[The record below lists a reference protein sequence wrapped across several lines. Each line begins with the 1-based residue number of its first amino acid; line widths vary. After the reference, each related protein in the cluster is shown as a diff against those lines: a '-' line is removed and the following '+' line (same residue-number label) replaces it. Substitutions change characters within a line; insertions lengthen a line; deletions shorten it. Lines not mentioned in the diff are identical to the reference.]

1 MQTLQRRFDD
11 DRKDCDRIKLAKS
24 EVLKTVAYAL
34 LREVYGVRQP
44 QKPDLD
50 QRINFFEEVRRF
62 EISLIMQALLYSNG
76 SKAAAG
82 RLLNLNAPT
91 LHFKI
96 KLYSLETSIET
107 IAGGNRKEETLD
119 RKRGETCIT
128 NSADVVSIKQ
138 SKLDEYFCND
148 TDAVPDLEIIKTEVM
163 RSIARILDFNA
174 NNYLSVLDF
183 NGKRG
188 VNFYDEVMKFEM
200 ELLRQA
206 LGRVGGNQRA
216 AARLLSMKTTTLNS
230 KVKLY
235 RLNVDFIAA

>member
-1 MQTLQRRFDD
+1 M
-11 DRKDCDRIKLAKS
+11 KLEKS

-44 QKPDLD
+44 QNPNLD
-50 QRINFFEEVRRF
+50 ERINFFEEVRRF

-76 SKAAAG
+76 SKARAG
-82 RLLNLNAPT
+82 RLLNLNTPT

-96 KLYSLETSIET
+96 KLYSLESSVET
-107 IAGGNRKEETLD
+107 IAGGNCKEQATDQKNEETGNTQ
-119 RKRGETCIT
+119 R
-128 NSADVVSIKQ
+128 ADVVSIK
-138 SKLDEYFCND
+138 KTKRDEYLRND
-148 TDAVPDLEIIKTEVM
+148 ADTVPDMETIKTEVM

-174 NNYLSVLDF
+174 DNYLSVLDF
-183 NGKRG
+183 HGKRS
-188 VNFYDEVMKFEM
+188 VNFYDEVMKFEI
-200 ELLRQA
+200 ELLRAA
-206 LGRVGGNQRA
+206 LAKVGGNQRA

>member
-11 DRKDCDRIKLAKS
+11 DNKDSDKIKLAN

-44 QKPDLD
+44 QKPNLD
-50 QRINFFEEVRRF
+50 QRTNFFEEVRRF

-76 SKAAAG
+76 SKARAG
-82 RLLNLNAPT
+82 RLLNLNPTT

-96 KLYSLETSIET
+96 KLYSLETPVEAIVTGNSKEE
-107 IAGGNRKEETLD
+107 APNRKPAET
-119 RKRGETCIT
+119 GIT
-128 NSADVVSIKQ
+128 QCADVVSIKQ
-138 SKLDEYFCND
+138 SKRDEYLCND
-148 TDAVPDLEIIKTEVM
+148 ADTVPDLEIIKTEVM

-188 VNFYDEVMKFEM
+188 VNFYEEVMKFEID
-200 ELLRQA
+200 LLRQA
-206 LGRVGGNQRA
+206 LAKVRGNQRA

>member
-1 MQTLQRRFDD
+1 MQTLQRRSDD

-44 QKPDLD
+44 QMPNLD

-62 EISLIMQALLYSNG
+62 EVSLIMQALLYSNG
-76 SKAAAG
+76 SKAGAG
-82 RLLNLNAPT
+82 RLLNLNATT

-96 KLYSLETSIET
+96 KLYSLETSVET
-107 IAGGNRKEETLD
+107 IATGIRKDET
-119 RKRGETCIT
+119 RGDTGIT
-128 NSADVVSIKQ
+128 QSADVVSIKQ
-138 SKLDEYFCND
+138 PKRDEYLCND
-148 TDAVPDLEIIKTEVM
+148 ADTFPDIETIKTEVM

-174 NNYLSVLDF
+174 DNYLSVLDF
-183 NGKRG
+183 HAKRG
-188 VNFYDEVMKFEM
+188 VNFYDEVMKFEI

-206 LGRVGGNQRA
+206 LAKVGGNQRA
-216 AARLLSMKTTTLNS
+216 AARLLTMKTTTLNS